1 MIKSWNEMDLA
12 HYRKLLDVI
21 RKEWENELDM
31 NLAMV
36 SVLSDIPLE
45 EIQNM
50 ELNKLQELINNLKF
64 VENQYKPK
72 TPETKY
78 IIGDREYRV
87 FFNVNKMTAS
97 QYIDFQNF
105 YKKYDDFMPNI
116 AACFLLPNGKK
127 YGEDYDPIDEAEFLN
142 NHLTID
148 VFSDIMFFFVN
159 LLRLST
165 LTTLHSSEKE
175 MKKELKKT
183 KDKLERRKILRSLIQ
198 TRRLVLLLK
207 NEAELSESI
216 R

>member
-1 MIKSWNEMDLA
+1 MNLA

-36 SVLSDIPLE
+36 SVLSDISLE

-64 VENQYKPK
+64 VESTYKPK

-78 IIGDREYRV
+78 IIGDREYKV

-105 YKKYDDFMPNI
+105 YKQYDDFMPNL

-142 NHLTID
+142 THLTID
-148 VFSDIMFFFVN
+148 IFSDIMFFFVN
-159 LLRLST
+159 LLQVST
-165 LTTLHSSEKE
+165 LSTLHSSERE
-175 MKKELKKT
+175 MKKRLRKT
-183 KDKLERRKILRSLIQ
+183 KDKLERRKLLKSLIQ
-198 TRRLVLLLK
+198 TRRLILLLK
-207 NEAELSESI
+207 NEAELSE
-216 R
+216 

>member
-1 MIKSWNEMDLA
+1 MNLA

-36 SVLSDIPLE
+36 SVLSDIPIE
-45 EIQNM
+45 DITNIEV
-50 ELNKLQELINNLKF
+50 NKLQEFINNLKF
-64 VENQYKPK
+64 IETPYKPK
-72 TPETKY
+72 TPETTY
-78 IIGDREYRV
+78 NIGNKEYKV

-105 YKKYDDFMPNI
+105 YKKYDDFMPNL

-142 NHLTID
+142 THLTID
-148 VFSDIMFFFVN
+148 IFSDIMFFFVN

-165 LTTLHSSEKE
+165 LSTLHSSERE
-175 MKKELKKT
+175 MKKKLKKT
-183 KDKLERRKILRSLIQ
+183 KNKLERRKILRSLIQ
-198 TRRLVLLLK
+198 MRRLLLLLK
-207 NEAELSESI
+207 NEAELSE
-216 R
+216 

>member
-1 MIKSWNEMDLA
+1 MNLA

-36 SVLSDIPLE
+36 SVLSDISLE

-64 VENQYKPK
+64 VESTYKPK

-78 IIGDREYRV
+78 IIGDREYKV

-105 YKKYDDFMPNI
+105 YKQYDDYMPNL

-142 NHLTID
+142 THLTID
-148 VFSDIMFFFVN
+148 IFSDIMFFFVN
-159 LLRLST
+159 LLQVST
-165 LTTLHSSEKE
+165 LSTLHSSERE
-175 MKKELKKT
+175 MKKRLRKT
-183 KDKLERRKILRSLIQ
+183 KDKLERRKLLKSLIQ
-198 TRRLVLLLK
+198 TRRLILLLK
-207 NEAELSESI
+207 NEAELSE
-216 R
+216 

>member
-1 MIKSWNEMDLA
+1 MNLA

-36 SVLSDIPLE
+36 SVLSDISLE

-64 VENQYKPK
+64 VESTYKPK

-78 IIGDREYRV
+78 IIGDREYKV

-105 YKKYDDFMPNI
+105 YKKYDDYMPNL
-116 AACFLLPNGKK
+116 AACFLLPEGKK
-127 YGEDYDPIDEAEFLN
+127 YGEDYDPLDEAEFLN
-142 NHLTID
+142 THLTID
-148 VFSDIMFFFVN
+148 IFSDIMFFFVN
-159 LLRLST
+159 LLQVST
-165 LTTLHSSEKE
+165 LSTLHSSERE
-175 MKKELKKT
+175 MKKRLRKT
-183 KDKLERRKILRSLIQ
+183 RDKLERRKLLKSLIQ
-198 TRRLVLLLK
+198 TRRLILLLK
-207 NEAELSESI
+207 NEAELSE
-216 R
+216 

>member
-1 MIKSWNEMDLA
+1 MNLA

-36 SVLSDIPLE
+36 SVLSDISLE

-64 VENQYKPK
+64 VESTYKPK

-78 IIGDREYRV
+78 IIGDREYKV

-105 YKKYDDFMPNI
+105 YKKYDDYMPNL
-116 AACFLLPNGKK
+116 AACFLLPEGKK
-127 YGEDYDPIDEAEFLN
+127 YGEDYDPLDEAEFLN
-142 NHLTID
+142 THLTID
-148 VFSDIMFFFVN
+148 IFSDIMFFFVN
-159 LLRLST
+159 LLQVST
-165 LTTLHSSEKE
+165 LSTLHSSERE
-175 MKKELKKT
+175 MKKRLRKT
-183 KDKLERRKILRSLIQ
+183 KDKLERRKLLKSLIQ
-198 TRRLVLLLK
+198 TRRLILLLK
-207 NEAELSESI
+207 NEAELSE
-216 R
+216 